1 MPKQATAR
9 IEPADQKQPRQ
20 SISPEVSEVLNLIG
34 TMERL
39 AHSAAAEVRA
49 IKLIAD

>member
-9 IEPADQKQPRQ
+9 IEPADQEQPPQ
-20 SISPEVSEVLNLIG
+20 SISPEVSEVLHLIG

-39 AHSAAAEVRA
+39 ANSAAAEVRA
-49 IKLIAD
+49 ITSTDD